1 MKIKKLKLTKTV
13 LRNLTSE
20 DQINLHGGYDNSDHF
35 CTGGCTPGGF
45 TCLAQTCGCTDYTC
59 PKETELC

>member
-20 DQINLHGGYDNSDHF
+20 DQINIKGGYDSDKL
-35 CTGGCTPGGF
+35 CTQYPCPGTPTFGCTIID
-45 TCLAQTCGCTDYTC
+45 CVE
-59 PKETELC
+59 ETELCP